1 MKNLVAF
8 SALFF
13 VSMGMFAQANVTS
26 KITQVTVYLQGAQL
40 VHTAETQV
48 SQGKQTVVF
57 TGLSADMQPESVVLE
72 CGNKNVV
79 FQSVSIRNNY
89 LKEQTPNAK
98 IAELQEKSALVEEKL
113 ATLTEEIGSLFN
125 FCNRHI
131 VRRSANGFVAKQHVA
146 LSRIHTFL

>member
-1 MKNLVAF
+1 MKNLLAF

-13 VSMGMFAQANVTS
+13 VSIVMFAQANVSS

-113 ATLTEEIGSLFN
+113 AICLVNTN
-125 FCNRHI
+125 D
-131 VRRSANGFVAKQHVA
+131 
-146 LSRIHTFL
+146 